1 MTLGGKGS
9 YWTLDPDAFN
19 MFENGSYLRRR
30 KRFKVRKITQS
41 QQPYHAVKCTQVS
54 YRVFQK
60 NDNELIQKTE
70 AIKEKEDRKKQIEE
84 MQRQKEAVALATAQ
98 NRILQQQCQFKF
110 FSGELVFVQQKTVG
124 QS

>member
-1 MTLGGKGS
+1 
-9 YWTLDPDAFN
+9 

-30 KRFKVRKITQS
+30 KRFKVS
-41 QQPYHAVKCTQVS
+41 LDYFDFVPLHAVKCTQVS

-60 NDNELIQKTE
+60 NDNEFIQKTE

-98 NRILQQQCQFKF
+98 NRILQQQCKFYQF
-110 FSGELVFVQQKTVG
+110 
-124 QS
+124 